1 MQRSLAQHDDSRSLS
16 SLPILSKQL
25 WKVAYPAVSASS
37 GCSICRLNGA
47 GNSRRSDLIQ
57 NSAVRPEIRITL
69 AGIAIAAASTPGIQ
83 TRAWLP
89 NAEPLDAETRLQ
101 KSPLKRTTACRDRNP
116 KMRWPKVSAE
126 NALSGVLS
134 ERCGSRRMNGGV
146 RSQMR
151 TGLHANTLL
160 SGNLSGNFAKFGDF
174 SLSRTRIGATRQ
186 ALIGEFPKHANREF
200 F

>member
-134 ERCGSRRMNGGV
+134 ERCGSRRMNGG
-146 RSQMR
+146 
-151 TGLHANTLL
+151 
-160 SGNLSGNFAKFGDF
+160 
-174 SLSRTRIGATRQ
+174 RTRARTWDPMIKSHLLYQLSYAPGTGPEKPSQ
-186 ALIGEFPKHANREF
+186 EGVV
-200 F
+200 